1 MMHPIYPFHQCYEM
15 KESLALMKGTNRRP
29 LLHEELTGRILEA
42 CFEVS
47 NELGCGFLESVYQN
61 ALAIALES
69 KGITPQ
75 KEVPLDV
82 QFRGQVVGKFFAD
95 IMVQDKII
103 VELKAVKALVPE
115 HYAQVLNYLH
125 GTGIEVGLLVNFGQP
140 KLEYRRLE
148 RRTDFDPSSRL
159 SISGSGNTYIDRE

>member
-1 MMHPIYPFHQCYEM
+1 
-15 KESLALMKGTNRRP
+15 MKGMNGVIRRP
-29 LLHEELTGRILEA
+29 LLHEELTGRVLEA

-69 KGITPQ
+69 KGFTPQ
-75 KEVPLDV
+75 KEVSLDV
-82 QFRGQVVGKFFAD
+82 QFRNQVVGKFFAD
-95 IMVQDKII
+95 IVIESKII

-115 HYAQVLNYLH
+115 HCAQVLNYLN

-140 KLEYRRLE
+140 RLEYRRLE
-148 RRTDFDPSSRL
+148 RRTNFDASSQL
-159 SISGSGNTYIDRE
+159 PMSGSENVYTEYE